1 MEDRPSRFT
10 HHVSHN
16 VSRLPQQHT
25 IIGILILLLLSAN
38 TVSAQELTTLTLED
52 SIQIARQTNLSIQTT
67 QERVK
72 SAEAQVRAAHAGL
85 LPNVSL
91 NSSYRY
97 AGALPK
103 SVLETTGAFGP
114 PGAGGE
120 MSPFSGMG
128 DDTEAIIELEFGA
141 HHNFQADLT
150 LNQPIFAW
158 GRYYKNYQGA
168 KLSLEAAHKELD
180 AAYNQLVLDVSEA
193 FYRVLL
199 SLEFVKVS
207 EQTVELV
214 EKQLKIA
221 QNLFEAGASTNFD
234 ILRAEVLLANARSN
248 LIRAKNG
255 ERVAM
260 DVYKNVLNIDLSDSI
275 EVQGNLEQPIRE
287 FDLDQLL
294 QLAMEK
300 RPELHQLQFT
310 ESAAKKQIDVA
321 KTRSRPALSFFSN
334 YQLDHNERLEEMN
347 RIWNLGFALN
357 VPIFD
362 GLATRAAVKQA
373 ESGLKQTQL
382 GKQQMT
388 DVIELEVRSAYLNLL
403 EAKTLI
409 DVQRE
414 TVEQAQESVRIANLR
429 YENGMT
435 TSVELT
441 DAQLAL
447 SQAEVNRLQS
457 LHDYAVGLARLEKA
471 IGQKTPTSNYSR
483 HKK

>member
-1 MEDRPSRFT
+1 MGERPSLFT
-10 HHVSHN
+10 LHA
-16 VSRLPQQHT
+16 SRITQQHFS
-25 IIGILILLLLSAN
+25 IGISILLLLLTC
-38 TVSAQELTTLTLED
+38 TVSAQESKTLTLED

-103 SVLETTGAFGP
+103 SVLETSGAFGP

-120 MSPFSGMG
+120 MPPLSAA
-128 DDTEAIIELEFGA
+128 DDDSENIIELEFGA
-141 HHNFQADLT
+141 HHNFQADVT

-158 GRYYKNYQGA
+158 GRYYKNYQSA

-199 SLEFVKVS
+199 SFEFVKVS

-255 ERVAM
+255 ERVAIN
-260 DVYKNVLNIDLSDSI
+260 VYKNVLNIDLNDSI
-275 EVQGNLEQPIRE
+275 EVQGSLEQPILE
-287 FDLDQLL
+287 FDLEPLIQ
-294 QLAMEK
+294 QAMEK

-310 ESAAKKQIDVA
+310 EGAAKKQVDVT
-321 KTRSRPALSFFSN
+321 KTRNRPALSFFTN
-334 YQLDHNERLEEMN
+334 YQFDHNERLVEMN
-347 RIWNLGFALN
+347 RVWNLGFALN

-388 DVIELEVRSAYLNLL
+388 DAIELEVRSAYLNLL

-414 TVEQAQESVRIANLR
+414 TVAQAQESVRIANLR
-429 YENGMT
+429 YENGMI

-447 SQAEVNRLQS
+447 SQAEANRLQS

-471 IGQKTPTSNYSR
+471 IGQKIPINNR
-483 HKK
+483 N

>member
-1 MEDRPSRFT
+1 MEERLLRLTF
-10 HHVSHN
+10 HVSRMTRQDFFI
-16 VSRLPQQHT
+16 VTS
-25 IIGILILLLLSAN
+25 LLLLLWSCTASAEAPRN
-38 TVSAQELTTLTLED
+38 LTLEA
-52 SIQIARQTNLSIQTT
+52 SIEIARQTNLSIQTT

-72 SAEAQVRAAHAGL
+72 SAEAQVRSAQAGL
-85 LPNVSL
+85 LPNVAL

-97 AGALPK
+97 AGVLPK
-103 SVLETTGAFGP
+103 SVLEASGAFGP
-114 PGAGGE
+114 PGAGGD
-120 MSPFSGMG
+120 MPPAMVGDG
-128 DDTEAIIELEFGA
+128 DDETIIELEFGA
-141 HHNFQADLT
+141 HHNFQADVS
-150 LNQPIFAW
+150 LNQPVFAW
-158 GRYYKNYQGA
+158 GRYYKSYQSA

-214 EKQLKIA
+214 ETQLKIA
-221 QNLFEAGASTNFD
+221 RNLFEAGASTNFD
-234 ILRAEVLLANARSN
+234 VLRAEVLLANAKSN

-255 ERVAM
+255 ARGAM
-260 DVYKNVLNIDLSDSI
+260 DVYKNVLNIDLGGSV
-275 EVQGNLEQPIRE
+275 EVEGSLERPILE
-287 FDLDQLL
+287 FDLDQLI
-294 QLAMEK
+294 QLGLEK
-300 RPELHQLQFT
+300 RPELHQLAFN
-310 ESAAKKQIDVA
+310 EGAAKKQVDVA
-321 KTRSRPALSFFSN
+321 KTRSRPALSFFTN
-334 YQLDHNERLEEMN
+334 YQLDHNERLIEMN
-347 RIWNLGFALN
+347 RVWNLGFALN
-357 VPIFD
+357 YPIFD

-409 DVQRE
+409 NVQRE
-414 TVEQAQESVRIANLR
+414 TVAQAQESVRIANLR
-429 YENGMT
+429 YENGMI

-457 LHDYAVGLARLEKA
+457 LHDYTVGVARLEKA
-471 IGQKTPTSNYSR
+471 IGQKIPTDNR
-483 HKK
+483 N

>member
-1 MEDRPSRFT
+1 MEERPSRFT
-10 HHVSHN
+10 FHVS
-16 VSRLPQQHT
+16 RMTQQHFS
-25 IIGILILLLLSAN
+25 IGISILLLLSTC
-38 TVSAQELTTLTLED
+38 TVSAQESKTLTLED

-97 AGALPK
+97 AGVLPK
-103 SVLETTGAFGP
+103 SVLEAGGAFGP

-120 MSPFSGMG
+120 MPPFSSVG
-128 DDTEAIIELEFGA
+128 DDSENIIELEFGA
-141 HHNFQADLT
+141 HHNFQADVT

-158 GRYYKNYQGA
+158 GRYYKNYQSA
-168 KLSLEAAHKELD
+168 KLNLEAAHKELD
-180 AAYNQLVLDVSEA
+180 AAYNQLVLEVSET

-199 SLEFVKVS
+199 SFEFVKVS

-234 ILRAEVLLANARSN
+234 ILRAEVLLANAKSN

-260 DVYKNVLNIDLSDSI
+260 AVYKNVLNIDLSDSI
-275 EVQGNLEQPIRE
+275 KVQGSLEQPILD
-287 FDLDQLL
+287 FDLEPLIQ
-294 QLAMEK
+294 QAMEK

-310 ESAAKKQIDVA
+310 EGAAKKQVDVA
-321 KTRSRPALSFFSN
+321 KTRNRPALSFFTN
-334 YQLDHNERLEEMN
+334 YQFDHNERLMEMN

-382 GKQQMT
+382 GKQQVT
-388 DVIELEVRSAYLNLL
+388 DAIELEVRSAYLNLL

-414 TVEQAQESVRIANLR
+414 TVAQAQESVRIANLR
-429 YENGMT
+429 YENGMI

-447 SQAEVNRLQS
+447 SQAEANRLQS

-471 IGQKTPTSNYSR
+471 IGQKIPIDN
-483 HKK
+483 

>member
-1 MEDRPSRFT
+1 MEERPSRFT
-10 HHVSHN
+10 FHVS
-16 VSRLPQQHT
+16 RMTQQHFS
-25 IIGILILLLLSAN
+25 IGISILLLLSTC
-38 TVSAQELTTLTLED
+38 TVSAQESKTLTLED

-97 AGALPK
+97 AGVLPK
-103 SVLETTGAFGP
+103 SVLEAGGAFGP

-120 MSPFSGMG
+120 MPPFSSVG
-128 DDTEAIIELEFGA
+128 DDSENIIELEFGA
-141 HHNFQADLT
+141 HHNFQADVT

-158 GRYYKNYQGA
+158 GRYYRNYQSA

-180 AAYNQLVLDVSEA
+180 AAYNQLVLDVSET

-199 SLEFVKVS
+199 SFEFVKVS

-260 DVYKNVLNIDLSDSI
+260 AVYKNVLNIDLSDSI
-275 EVQGNLEQPIRE
+275 EVQGSLEQPILD
-287 FDLDQLL
+287 FDLEPLIQ
-294 QLAMEK
+294 QAMEK

-310 ESAAKKQIDVA
+310 EGAAKKQVDVA
-321 KTRSRPALSFFSN
+321 KTRNRPALSFFTN
-334 YQLDHNERLEEMN
+334 YQFDHNERLVEMN

-382 GKQQMT
+382 GKQQVT
-388 DVIELEVRSAYLNLL
+388 DAIELEVRSAYLNLL

-414 TVEQAQESVRIANLR
+414 TVAQAQESVRIANLR
-429 YENGMT
+429 YENGMI

-447 SQAEVNRLQS
+447 SQAEANRLQS

-471 IGQKTPTSNYSR
+471 IGQKIPIDN
-483 HKK
+483 

>member
-1 MEDRPSRFT
+1 MEERPSRFT
-10 HHVSHN
+10 FHVS
-16 VSRLPQQHT
+16 RMTQQHFS
-25 IIGILILLLLSAN
+25 IGISILLLLSTC
-38 TVSAQELTTLTLED
+38 TVSAQESKTLTLED

-97 AGALPK
+97 AGVLPK
-103 SVLETTGAFGP
+103 SVLEAGGAFGP

-120 MSPFSGMG
+120 MPPFSSVG
-128 DDTEAIIELEFGA
+128 DDSENIIELEFGA
-141 HHNFQADLT
+141 HHNFQADVT

-158 GRYYKNYQGA
+158 GRYYKNYQSA
-168 KLSLEAAHKELD
+168 KLNLEAAHKELD
-180 AAYNQLVLDVSEA
+180 AAYNQLVLEVSET

-199 SLEFVKVS
+199 SFEFVKVS

-234 ILRAEVLLANARSN
+234 ILRAEVLLANAKSN

-260 DVYKNVLNIDLSDSI
+260 AVYKNVLNIDLSDSI
-275 EVQGNLEQPIRE
+275 KVQGSLEQPILD
-287 FDLDQLL
+287 FDLEPLIQ
-294 QLAMEK
+294 QAMEK

-310 ESAAKKQIDVA
+310 EGAAKKQVDVA
-321 KTRSRPALSFFSN
+321 KTRNRPALSFFTN
-334 YQLDHNERLEEMN
+334 YQFDHNERLVEMN

-382 GKQQMT
+382 GKQQVT
-388 DVIELEVRSAYLNLL
+388 DAIELEVRSAYLNLL

-414 TVEQAQESVRIANLR
+414 TVAQAQESVRIANLR
-429 YENGMT
+429 YENGMI

-447 SQAEVNRLQS
+447 SQAEANRLQS

-471 IGQKTPTSNYSR
+471 IGQKIPIDN
-483 HKK
+483 

>member
-1 MEDRPSRFT
+1 MEEHPSRFT
-10 HHVSHN
+10 FHL
-16 VSRLPQQHT
+16 SRMTQQRLF
-25 IIGILILLLLSAN
+25 IGISLSLLLWTC
-38 TVSAQELTTLTLED
+38 TVFAQESKTLTLED
-52 SIQIARQTNLSIQTT
+52 SIQIARQSNLSIQTT

-103 SVLETTGAFGP
+103 SVLEASGAFGP
-114 PGAGGE
+114 PAGAGGE
-120 MSPFSGMG
+120 MPPLSTAG
-128 DDTEAIIELEFGA
+128 DGDENIIELEFGA
-141 HHNFQADLT
+141 HHNFQADLS

-158 GRYYKNYQGA
+158 GRYYKNYQSA

-180 AAYNQLVLDVSEA
+180 AAYNQLTLDVSEA

-199 SLEFVKVS
+199 SLEFVEVS

-214 EKQLKIA
+214 ERQLKIA

-248 LIRAKNG
+248 RIRTKNG
-255 ERVAM
+255 ARVAM
-260 DVYKNVLNIDLSDSI
+260 DVYKNVLNIDLGESI
-275 EVQGNLEQPIRE
+275 EVQGSLERPILEFNLEPLI
-287 FDLDQLL
+287 QLGL
-294 QLAMEK
+294 EK
-300 RPELHQLQFT
+300 RPELHQLEFS
-310 ESAAKKQIDVA
+310 EGAAKKQVDVA

-382 GKQQMT
+382 GKQQMN
-388 DVIELEVRSAYLNLL
+388 DAIELEVRSAYLNLL

-429 YENGMT
+429 YENGMI

-471 IGQKTPTSNYSR
+471 IGQKIPMNN
-483 HKK
+483 

>member
-1 MEDRPSRFT
+1 MGKRSSRFT
-10 HHVSHN
+10 FHASQTT
-16 VSRLPQQHT
+16 QQHFL
-25 IIGILILLLLSAN
+25 IGTAILLLLWIG
-38 TVSAQELTTLTLED
+38 TVPAQGLKTLTLED

-97 AGALPK
+97 AKDLPK
-103 SVLETTGAFGP
+103 SVLEASGAFGP
-114 PGAGGE
+114 PAGVGGE
-120 MSPFSGMG
+120 IPPLPSADS
-128 DDTEAIIELEFGA
+128 DNQNIIELEFGA
-141 HHNFQADLT
+141 HHNFQAELT

-158 GRYYKNYQGA
+158 GRYYKNYQSA
-168 KLSLEAAHKELD
+168 KLSLEAARQELD

-199 SLEFVKVS
+199 SLEFVEVS
-207 EQTVELV
+207 EQTVKLV

-221 QNLFEAGASTNFD
+221 RNLFEAGASTNFD

-248 LIRAKNG
+248 LIRAKNS

-260 DVYKNVLNIDLSDSI
+260 DVYKNVLNIGLGESI
-275 EVQGNLEQPIRE
+275 EVYGSLERPILK
-287 FDLDQLL
+287 FDLEPLI

-300 RPELHQLQFT
+300 RPELHQFQFS
-310 ESAAKKQIDVA
+310 EGAAKKQVDVA
-321 KTRSRPALSFFSN
+321 KTRSRPALSFFTN
-334 YQLDHNERLEEMN
+334 YQIDHNERLEEMN
-347 RIWNLGFALN
+347 RIWNLGLALN

-388 DVIELEVRSAYLNLL
+388 NAIELEVRSAYLNLL

-429 YENGMT
+429 YENGMI

-441 DAQLAL
+441 DAQLAF

-471 IGQKTPTSNYSR
+471 IGQKMPINN
-483 HKK
+483 

>member
-1 MEDRPSRFT
+1 MSSFPNMAD
-10 HHVSHN
+10 
-16 VSRLPQQHT
+16 
-25 IIGILILLLLSAN
+25 
-38 TVSAQELTTLTLED
+38 D
-52 SIQIARQTNLSIQTT
+52 S
-67 QERVK
+67 
-72 SAEAQVRAAHAGL
+72 
-85 LPNVSL
+85 
-91 NSSYRY
+91 
-97 AGALPK
+97 
-103 SVLETTGAFGP
+103 ET
-114 PGAGGE
+114 
-120 MSPFSGMG
+120 
-128 DDTEAIIELEFGA
+128 IIELEFGA

-158 GRYYKNYQGA
+158 GRYYKNYQSA
-168 KLSLEAAHKELD
+168 KLGLQAAHKELD
-180 AAYNQLVLDVSEA
+180 AAYNQLMLDVSEA

-221 QNLFEAGASTNFD
+221 QNLFDAGASTNFD

-248 LIRAKNG
+248 RIRAKNG
-255 ERVAM
+255 ARVAM
-260 DVYKNVLNIDLSDSI
+260 DVYKNVLNIDLSESI
-275 EVQGNLEQPIRE
+275 QVRGSLEQPILE
-287 FDLDQLL
+287 LDLEPLIQLGL
-294 QLAMEK
+294 EK

-310 ESAAKKQIDVA
+310 EGAAKKQVDVA
-321 KTRSRPALSFFSN
+321 KTRNRPALSFFSN
-334 YQLDHNERLEEMN
+334 YQVDHNERLETMN

-357 VPIFD
+357 IPIFD
-362 GLATRAAVKQA
+362 GLATRAAVRQA

-388 DVIELEVRSAYLNLL
+388 DAIELEVRSAYLNLL

-429 YENGMT
+429 YENGMI

-447 SQAEVNRLQS
+447 SQAEANRLQS
-457 LHDYAVGLARLEKA
+457 LHDYVVGVARLEKA
-471 IGQKTPTSNYSR
+471 IGQKIPIAIRAQTNSSVFL
-483 HKK
+483 

>member
-1 MEDRPSRFT
+1 MGERPSRFT
-10 HHVSHN
+10 FHT
-16 VSRLPQQHT
+16 SRIIQQHFF
-25 IIGILILLLLSAN
+25 IGISVLILLLTG
-38 TVSAQELTTLTLED
+38 TVSAQKSKILTLDD

-97 AGALPK
+97 AGVLPK
-103 SVLETTGAFGP
+103 SVLEASGAFGP

-120 MSPFSGMG
+120 MSPFSSVG
-128 DDTEAIIELEFGA
+128 DDSENVIELEFGA
-141 HHNFQADLT
+141 HHNFQAELS

-158 GRYYKNYQGA
+158 GRYYKNYQSA
-168 KLSLEAAHKELD
+168 KLNLKAVHKELD

-199 SLEFVKVS
+199 SVEFVKVS

-214 EKQLKIA
+214 DKQLKIA

-255 ERVAM
+255 ERVAI
-260 DVYKNVLNIDLSDSI
+260 DIYKNVLNIDLNNAI
-275 EVQGNLEQPIRE
+275 EVQGNLEQPILE
-287 FDLDQLL
+287 FDLEQLI
-294 QLAMEK
+294 QQAMEK

-310 ESAAKKQIDVA
+310 EGAAKKQVDVA
-321 KTRSRPALSFFSN
+321 KTRSRPALSFFTN
-334 YQLDHNERLEEMN
+334 YQLDHNERLIEMN
-347 RIWNLGFALN
+347 RVWNVGFALN

-362 GLATRAAVKQA
+362 GLATRAAMKQA

-429 YENGMT
+429 YENGMI

-471 IGQKTPTSNYSR
+471 IGQKIPIDN
-483 HKK
+483 

>member
-1 MEDRPSRFT
+1 MT
-10 HHVSHN
+10 
-16 VSRLPQQHT
+16 QQHLF
-25 IIGILILLLLSAN
+25 IGTTLLLLLL
-38 TVSAQELTTLTLED
+38 TCTLSAQEPKALTLED

-72 SAEAQVRAAHAGL
+72 SAEAQVRSAYAGL
-85 LPNVSL
+85 LPNVAL

-103 SVLETTGAFGP
+103 SVLEASGAFGP

-120 MSPFSGMG
+120 MSPLPTG
-128 DDTEAIIELEFGA
+128 DGDSENIIELEFGA

-158 GRYYKNYQGA
+158 GRYYKSYQSA
-168 KLSLEAAHKELD
+168 KLNLAAARKELD
-180 AAYNQLVLDVSEA
+180 AAHNQLVLDVSEA

-234 ILRAEVLLANARSN
+234 VLRAEVLLANAKSN

-255 ERVAM
+255 ARGAI
-260 DVYKNVLNIDLSDSI
+260 DVYKNVLNIDLGESI
-275 EVQGNLEQPIRE
+275 EVQGNLEHPVLE
-287 FDLDQLL
+287 FDLQPLIQLGL
-294 QLAMEK
+294 EK
-300 RPELHQLQFT
+300 RPELHQLQFS
-310 ESAAKKQIDVA
+310 EGAAKKQVDVA
-321 KTRSRPALSFFSN
+321 KTRSRPALSFFGN

-347 RIWNLGFALN
+347 RIWNLGVALN
-357 VPIFD
+357 FPIFD

-388 DVIELEVRSAYLNLL
+388 NAIELEIRSAYLNLL
-403 EAKTLI
+403 ESKTLI

-429 YENGMT
+429 YENGMI

-471 IGQKTPTSNYSR
+471 IGEKIPINQ
-483 HKK
+483 

>member
-10 HHVSHN
+10 FHVSRMLQRHFF
-16 VSRLPQQHT
+16 
-25 IIGILILLLLSAN
+25 IGISISLLLLLS
-38 TVSAQELTTLTLED
+38 TGTISAQEPKTLTLEA

-85 LPNVSL
+85 LPNVAL

-103 SVLETTGAFGP
+103 SVLETSGAFGP
-114 PGAGGE
+114 PGAGGAMPPVSNISDE
-120 MSPFSGMG
+120 
-128 DDTEAIIELEFGA
+128 TATIIELEFGA

-158 GRYYKNYQGA
+158 GRYYKNYQSA
-168 KLSLEAAHKELD
+168 KLNLAAAHKELD

-199 SLEFVKVS
+199 SNEFVKVS
-207 EQTVELV
+207 EQAVELV
-214 EKQLKIA
+214 KKQLKIA

-234 ILRAEVLLANARSN
+234 ILRAEVLLANAKSN

-255 ERVAM
+255 ARVAM
-260 DVYKNVLNIDLSDSI
+260 NVYKNVLNIDLGGSI
-275 EVQGNLEQPIRE
+275 EVQGNLEQPILE
-287 FDLDQLL
+287 LDLKPLIQ
-294 QLAMEK
+294 QAMEK

-310 ESAAKKQIDVA
+310 EDAAKKQVDVT
-321 KTRSRPALSFFSN
+321 KTRNRPALSFFSN

-388 DVIELEVRSAYLNLL
+388 DAIELEVRSAYLNLL

-409 DVQRE
+409 NVQKE

-429 YENGMT
+429 YESGMI

-471 IGQKTPTSNYSR
+471 IGQKIPNATP
-483 HKK
+483 

>member
-1 MEDRPSRFT
+1 MEDCPSRFT
-10 HHVSHN
+10 FHA
-16 VSRLPQQHT
+16 SRITRQHFL
-25 IIGILILLLLSAN
+25 IGISVLLLLSSY
-38 TVSAQELTTLTLED
+38 TISAQESKTLTLED

-67 QERVK
+67 QERVT
-72 SAEAQVRAAHAGL
+72 SAEAQVRTAYAGL

-103 SVLETTGAFGP
+103 SVLEAGGAFGP

-120 MSPFSGMG
+120 MPALPTVDSDSE
-128 DDTEAIIELEFGA
+128 TIIELEFGA

-158 GRYYKNYQGA
+158 GRYYKNYQSA
-168 KLSLEAAHKELD
+168 KLSLQAAHKELD

-221 QNLFEAGASTNFD
+221 QNLFDAGASTNFD
-234 ILRAEVLLANARSN
+234 VLRAEVLLANAKSN
-248 LIRAKNG
+248 RIRAKNG
-255 ERVAM
+255 ERAAM
-260 DVYKNVLNIDLSDSI
+260 DFYKNVLNIDLGESI
-275 EVQGNLEQPIRE
+275 QVQGSLEQPILE
-287 FDLDQLL
+287 LDLDPLIQRGL
-294 QLAMEK
+294 EK
-300 RPELHQLQFT
+300 RPELHQIQFT
-310 ESAAKKQIDVA
+310 EGAAKKQVDVA
-321 KTRSRPALSFFSN
+321 KTRNRPALSFFSN

-357 VPIFD
+357 IPIFD

-382 GKQQMT
+382 GKQQMI
-388 DVIELEVRSAYLNLL
+388 DAIELEIRSAYLNLL

-429 YENGMT
+429 YENGMI

-471 IGQKTPTSNYSR
+471 IGQKIPIEN
-483 HKK
+483 

>member
-1 MEDRPSRFT
+1 MKDRPSR
-10 HHVSHN
+10 N
-16 VSRLPQQHT
+16 ASRMSQQYF
-25 IIGILILLLLSAN
+25 IIGMSVLLLLS
-38 TVSAQELTTLTLED
+38 TCTLPAQESKTLTLED
-52 SIQIARQTNLSIQTT
+52 SIQIARQTNISIQTT

-85 LPNVSL
+85 LPNVVL
-91 NSSYRY
+91 NSTYRY

-103 SVLETTGAFGP
+103 SVLEASGAFGP

-120 MSPFSGMG
+120 MPPLSTSDG
-128 DDTEAIIELEFGA
+128 DDENIIELEFGA
-141 HHNFQADLT
+141 HHNFQADLS

-158 GRYYKNYQGA
+158 GRYYKNYQSA
-168 KLSLEAAHKELD
+168 KFNLEAAHKELD

-207 EQTVELV
+207 AQTVKLV

-221 QNLFEAGASTNFD
+221 QNLFEVGASTNFD

-260 DVYKNVLNIDLSDSI
+260 NVYKNVLNIDLSESI
-275 EVQGNLEQPIRE
+275 GVQGNLEQPILE
-287 FDLDQLL
+287 FDLEQLI
-294 QLAMEK
+294 QLGLEK
-300 RPELHQLQFT
+300 RPELHQLQFS
-310 ESAAKKQIDVA
+310 EGAAKKQVDVA

-334 YQLDHNERLEEMN
+334 YQLDHNERLIEMN
-347 RIWNLGFALN
+347 RVWNVGFALN
-357 VPIFD
+357 IPIFD

-382 GKQQMT
+382 GKQQLT
-388 DVIELEVRSAYLNLL
+388 AAIELEVRSAYLNLL

-409 DVQRE
+409 NVQKE

-429 YENGMT
+429 YENGMI

-471 IGQKTPTSNYSR
+471 IGQKIPLDN
-483 HKK
+483 

>member
-1 MEDRPSRFT
+1 MEERLLRLTF
-10 HHVSHN
+10 HVS
-16 VSRLPQQHT
+16 RMTRQHFFIAT
-25 IIGILILLLLSAN
+25 SLLLLLWSW
-38 TVSAQELTTLTLED
+38 TVSAETPKNLTLEA

-72 SAEAQVRAAHAGL
+72 SAEAQVRSAQAGL
-85 LPNVSL
+85 LPNVAL
-91 NSSYRY
+91 NGSYRY
-97 AGALPK
+97 AGVLPK
-103 SVLETTGAFGP
+103 SVLEASGAFGP
-114 PGAGGE
+114 PGAGGD
-120 MSPFSGMG
+120 MPPATVADG
-128 DDTEAIIELEFGA
+128 DTENVIELEFGA
-141 HHNFQADLT
+141 HHNFQADLS

-158 GRYYKNYQGA
+158 GRYYKSYQSA
-168 KLSLEAAHKELD
+168 KLSLEAARKELD

-193 FYRVLL
+193 FYRILL

-214 EKQLKIA
+214 ETQLKIA

-234 ILRAEVLLANARSN
+234 VLRAEVLLANAKSN

-255 ERVAM
+255 ARVAM
-260 DVYKNVLNIDLSDSI
+260 DVYKNVLNIDLGESV
-275 EVQGNLEQPIRE
+275 EVEGSLERPILE
-287 FDLDQLL
+287 FELERLIQLGL
-294 QLAMEK
+294 EK
-300 RPELHQLQFT
+300 RPELHQLAFN
-310 ESAAKKQIDVA
+310 EGAAKKQVDVA
-321 KTRSRPALSFFSN
+321 KTRSRPALSFFTN
-334 YQLDHNERLEEMN
+334 YQLDHNERLIEMN
-347 RIWNLGFALN
+347 RVWNLGFALN

-388 DVIELEVRSAYLNLL
+388 DAIELEVRSAYLNLL

-409 DVQRE
+409 NVQRE
-414 TVEQAQESVRIANLR
+414 TVAQAQESVRIANLR
-429 YENGMT
+429 YENGMI

-471 IGQKTPTSNYSR
+471 IGQKIPVTN
-483 HKK
+483 

>member
-1 MEDRPSRFT
+1 MGERPSRFT
-10 HHVSHN
+10 FHVS
-16 VSRLPQQHT
+16 RITQQHFF
-25 IIGILILLLLSAN
+25 IGISVLILLLTG
-38 TVSAQELTTLTLED
+38 TVSAQKSKTLTLED

-72 SAEAQVRAAHAGL
+72 SAEAQVRTAHAGL

-120 MSPFSGMG
+120 MSPLSSTGA
-128 DDTEAIIELEFGA
+128 DTETIIELEFGA

-158 GRYYKNYQGA
+158 GRYYKNYQSA

-199 SLEFVKVS
+199 SLEFVQVS

-260 DVYKNVLNIDLSDSI
+260 DVYKNVLNVDLSDSI
-275 EVQGNLEQPIRE
+275 EVQGNLEQPILE
-287 FDLDQLL
+287 FDLAQLI

-300 RPELHQLQFT
+300 RPELHQFQFS
-310 ESAAKKQIDVA
+310 EDAAKKQVDVA

-388 DVIELEVRSAYLNLL
+388 DAIELEVRSAYLNLL

-429 YENGMT
+429 YENGMI

-471 IGQKTPTSNYSR
+471 IGQKMPTDNR
-483 HKK
+483 N

>member
-1 MEDRPSRFT
+1 MIQRHFFT
-10 HHVSHN
+10 GTAV
-16 VSRLPQQHT
+16 
-25 IIGILILLLLSAN
+25 LLLLWTCTLSA
-38 TVSAQELTTLTLED
+38 EEPKTLTLED

-72 SAEAQVRAAHAGL
+72 SAEAQVRAARAGL

-97 AGALPK
+97 AKDLPK
-103 SVLETTGAFGP
+103 SVLEASGAFGP
-114 PGAGGE
+114 PGAGPE
-120 MSPFSGMG
+120 MAPLSGAGAG
-128 DDTEAIIELEFGA
+128 DETVIELEFGA
-141 HHNFQADLT
+141 HHNFQADVS

-158 GRYYKNYQGA
+158 GRYYNNYQSA
-168 KLSLEAAHKELD
+168 KLSLAAAHKELEV
-180 AAYNQLVLDVSEA
+180 AHNQLVLDVSES

-199 SLEFVKVS
+199 SHEFVKVS

-214 EKQLKIA
+214 ETQLRIA
-221 QNLFEAGASTNFD
+221 QTLFEAGASTNFD
-234 ILRAEVLLANARSN
+234 ILRAEVLLANAKSN

-255 ERVAM
+255 ARVAM
-260 DVYKNVLNIDLSDSI
+260 DVYKNILNIDLGESVGAEGS
-275 EVQGNLEQPIRE
+275 LEQPVR
-287 FDLDQLL
+287 DLDLAPL
-294 QLAMEK
+294 IQLAMEN
-300 RPELHQLQFT
+300 RPELHQLQFS
-310 ESAAKKQIDVA
+310 EGAAQKQVDVA
-321 KTRSRPALSFFSN
+321 KTRSRPALSFFTN
-334 YQLDHNERLEEMN
+334 YQFDHNERLQEMN

-362 GLATRAAVKQA
+362 GLATRAAVRQA

-388 DVIELEVRSAYLNLL
+388 DAIELEVRSAYLNLL

-409 DVQRE
+409 NVQRE

-429 YENGMT
+429 YENGMI

-471 IGQKTPTSNYSR
+471 IGQKIPETN
-483 HKK
+483 

>member
-1 MEDRPSRFT
+1 MKDRPSR
-10 HHVSHN
+10 N
-16 VSRLPQQHT
+16 ASRMSQQHF
-25 IIGILILLLLSAN
+25 IIGMSVLLLLS
-38 TVSAQELTTLTLED
+38 TCTLPAQESKTLTLED
-52 SIQIARQTNLSIQTT
+52 SIQIARQTNISIQTT

-85 LPNVSL
+85 LPNVVL
-91 NSSYRY
+91 NSTYRY

-103 SVLETTGAFGP
+103 SVLEASGAFGP

-120 MSPFSGMG
+120 MPPLSTSDG
-128 DDTEAIIELEFGA
+128 DDENIIELEFGA
-141 HHNFQADLT
+141 HHNFQADLS

-158 GRYYKNYQGA
+158 GRYYKNYQSA
-168 KLSLEAAHKELD
+168 KFNLEAAHKELD

-207 EQTVELV
+207 AQTVELV

-221 QNLFEAGASTNFD
+221 QNLFEVGASTNFD

-260 DVYKNVLNIDLSDSI
+260 NVYKNVLNIDLSESI
-275 EVQGNLEQPIRE
+275 GVQGNLEQPILE
-287 FDLDQLL
+287 FDLEQLI
-294 QLAMEK
+294 QLGLEK
-300 RPELHQLQFT
+300 RPELHQLQFS
-310 ESAAKKQIDVA
+310 EGAAKKQVDVA

-334 YQLDHNERLEEMN
+334 YQLDHNERLIEMN
-347 RIWNLGFALN
+347 RVWNVGFALN
-357 VPIFD
+357 IPIFD

-382 GKQQMT
+382 GKQQLT
-388 DVIELEVRSAYLNLL
+388 DAIELEVRSAYLKLL

-409 DVQRE
+409 NVQKE

-429 YENGMT
+429 YENGMI

-471 IGQKTPTSNYSR
+471 IGQKIPLDN
-483 HKK
+483 

>member
-1 MEDRPSRFT
+1 MKDRPSR
-10 HHVSHN
+10 N
-16 VSRLPQQHT
+16 ASRMSQQHF
-25 IIGILILLLLSAN
+25 IIGMSVLLLLS
-38 TVSAQELTTLTLED
+38 TCTLPAQESKTLTLED
-52 SIQIARQTNLSIQTT
+52 SIQIARQTNISIQTT

-85 LPNVSL
+85 LPNVVL
-91 NSSYRY
+91 NSTYRY

-103 SVLETTGAFGP
+103 SVLEASGAFGP

-120 MSPFSGMG
+120 MPPLSTSDG
-128 DDTEAIIELEFGA
+128 DDENIIELEFGA
-141 HHNFQADLT
+141 HHNFQADLS

-158 GRYYKNYQGA
+158 GRYYKNYQSA
-168 KLSLEAAHKELD
+168 KFNLEAAHKELD

-207 EQTVELV
+207 AQTVELV

-221 QNLFEAGASTNFD
+221 QNLFEVGASTNFD

-260 DVYKNVLNIDLSDSI
+260 NVYKNVLNIDLSESI
-275 EVQGNLEQPIRE
+275 GVQGNLEQPILE
-287 FDLDQLL
+287 FDLEQLI
-294 QLAMEK
+294 QLGLEK
-300 RPELHQLQFT
+300 RPELHQLQFS
-310 ESAAKKQIDVA
+310 EGAAKKQVDVA

-334 YQLDHNERLEEMN
+334 YQLDHNERLIEMN
-347 RIWNLGFALN
+347 RVWNVGFALN
-357 VPIFD
+357 IPIFD

-382 GKQQMT
+382 GKQQLT
-388 DVIELEVRSAYLNLL
+388 DAIELEVRSAYLNLL

-409 DVQRE
+409 NVQKE

-429 YENGMT
+429 YENGMI

-471 IGQKTPTSNYSR
+471 IGQKIPLDN
-483 HKK
+483 

>member
-10 HHVSHN
+10 HHVSRN
-16 VSRLPQQHT
+16 VSRLFQQHFF
-25 IIGILILLLLSAN
+25 IGISVLILLLTG
-38 TVSAQELTTLTLED
+38 TVSAQKSKTLTLDD

-103 SVLETTGAFGP
+103 SVLEAGGAFGP

-120 MSPFSGMG
+120 MSPLSSIG
-128 DDTEAIIELEFGA
+128 DDTETIIELEFGA

-158 GRYYKNYQGA
+158 GRYYKNYQSA

-207 EQTVELV
+207 EQTVALV

-255 ERVAM
+255 ERVAT
-260 DVYKNVLNIDLSDSI
+260 DVYKNVLNVDLSDTI
-275 EVQGNLEQPIRE
+275 EVEGNLEQPILE
-287 FDLDQLL
+287 FDLAQLI
-294 QLAMEK
+294 QQAMEK
-300 RPELHQLQFT
+300 RPELHQFQFS
-310 ESAAKKQIDVA
+310 EAAAKKQVDVA
-321 KTRSRPALSFFSN
+321 RTRNRPALSFFSN
-334 YQLDHNERLEEMN
+334 YQLDHNDRLEEMN

-357 VPIFD
+357 IPIFD

-429 YENGMT
+429 YENGMI

-471 IGQKTPTSNYSR
+471 IGQKIPTNN
-483 HKK
+483 

>member
-1 MEDRPSRFT
+1 MEEHPSRFAF
-10 HHVSHN
+10 HVSRP
-16 VSRLPQQHT
+16 VLRMTRLYFF
-25 IIGILILLLLSAN
+25 IGTLLLLLLS
-38 TVSAQELTTLTLED
+38 TCTISAQASKTLTLED

-85 LPNVSL
+85 LPNVLL
-91 NSSYRY
+91 NSNYRY
-97 AGALPK
+97 TKDLPK
-103 SVLETTGAFGP
+103 SLLEVSGDFGLLG
-114 PGAGGE
+114 GAGGD
-120 MSPFSGMG
+120 MPPPPSGADG
-128 DDTEAIIELEFGA
+128 DDVNIIELEFGA
-141 HHNFQADLT
+141 HHNFQAELS

-158 GRYYKNYQGA
+158 GRYYKNYQSA
-168 KLSLEAAHKELD
+168 KLSLEAARKELD
-180 AAYNQLVLDVSEA
+180 VAHNQLMLDVSES
-193 FYRVLL
+193 FYRILL
-199 SLEFVKVS
+199 SFEFVQVS

-221 QNLFEAGASTNFD
+221 QNLFDAGASTNFD

-255 ERVAM
+255 ARGAM
-260 DVYKNVLNIDLSDSI
+260 NVYKNVLNIDLGESI
-275 EVQGNLEQPIRE
+275 EVEGSLERQILE
-287 FDLDQLL
+287 FDLEPLI

-300 RPELHQLQFT
+300 RPELHQFQFS
-310 ESAAKKQIDVA
+310 EGAAKKQVDVA
-321 KTRSRPALSFFSN
+321 KTRNRPALSFFTT
-334 YQLDHNERLEEMN
+334 YQFNHNERLEEMD

-388 DVIELEVRSAYLNLL
+388 DAIELEVRSAYLNLL

-409 DVQRE
+409 NVQRE

-429 YENGMT
+429 YENGMI

-471 IGQKTPTSNYSR
+471 VGQKIPINN
-483 HKK
+483 

>member
-1 MEDRPSRFT
+1 MFY
-10 HHVSHN
+10 
-16 VSRLPQQHT
+16 VSRMTQQHFF
-25 IIGILILLLLSAN
+25 IGTSLLLLLWSW
-38 TVSAQELTTLTLED
+38 TVSAETPKNLTLEA

-72 SAEAQVRAAHAGL
+72 SAEAQVRSAQAGL
-85 LPNVSL
+85 LPNVAL

-97 AGALPK
+97 AGVLPK
-103 SVLETTGAFGP
+103 SVLEASGAFGP
-114 PGAGGE
+114 PGAGGD
-120 MSPFSGMG
+120 MPPATAADG
-128 DDTEAIIELEFGA
+128 DNENVIELEFGA
-141 HHNFQADLT
+141 HHNFQADVS

-158 GRYYKNYQGA
+158 GRYYKSYQSA
-168 KLSLEAAHKELD
+168 KLSLEAARKELD

-214 EKQLKIA
+214 ETQLKIA

-234 ILRAEVLLANARSN
+234 VLRAEVLLANAKSN

-255 ERVAM
+255 ARVAM
-260 DVYKNVLNIDLSDSI
+260 DVYKNVLNIDLGESV
-275 EVQGNLEQPIRE
+275 EVEGSLERPILE
-287 FDLDQLL
+287 FELERLIQLGL
-294 QLAMEK
+294 EK
-300 RPELHQLQFT
+300 RPELHQLAFN
-310 ESAAKKQIDVA
+310 EGAAKKQVDVA
-321 KTRSRPALSFFSN
+321 KTRSRPALSFFTN
-334 YQLDHNERLEEMN
+334 YQLDHNERLIEMN
-347 RIWNLGFALN
+347 RVWNLGFALN

-362 GLATRAAVKQA
+362 GLATRAAVAQA

-388 DVIELEVRSAYLNLL
+388 DAIELEVRSAYLNLL

-409 DVQRE
+409 NVQRE
-414 TVEQAQESVRIANLR
+414 TVAQAQESVRIANLR
-429 YENGMT
+429 YENGMI

-471 IGQKTPTSNYSR
+471 IGQKVPATN
-483 HKK
+483 

>member
-10 HHVSHN
+10 LHVSRN
-16 VSRLPQQHT
+16 ASRMRQQHF
-25 IIGILILLLLSAN
+25 IIGISVLLLLS
-38 TVSAQELTTLTLED
+38 TSTISAQESRTLTLED

-72 SAEAQVRAAHAGL
+72 SAEAQARAAHAGL

-103 SVLETTGAFGP
+103 SVLETSGAFGP

-120 MSPFSGMG
+120 MPPLSTDDS
-128 DDTEAIIELEFGA
+128 DTETIIELEFGA

-158 GRYYKNYQGA
+158 GRYYKNYQSA
-168 KLSLEAAHKELD
+168 KLSLAAAHKELD
-180 AAYNQLVLDVSEA
+180 AAYNQLVFDVSEA

-199 SLEFVKVS
+199 SLQFVKVS

-234 ILRAEVLLANARSN
+234 ILRAEVLLANAKSN

-260 DVYKNVLNIDLSDSI
+260 DLYKNVLNIDLNESI
-275 EVQGNLEQPIRE
+275 EVQGSLEQPILE
-287 FDLDQLL
+287 LDLEPLIQ
-294 QLAMEK
+294 QAMEK

-310 ESAAKKQIDVA
+310 EGAAQKQVDVA
-321 KTRSRPALSFFSN
+321 KTRNRPALSFFSN
-334 YQLDHNERLEEMN
+334 YQLDHNERLEDMN
-347 RIWNLGFALN
+347 RIWNLGVALN

-388 DVIELEVRSAYLNLL
+388 DAIELEVRSAYLNLL
-403 EAKTLI
+403 ESKTLI

-429 YENGMT
+429 YENGMI

-471 IGQKTPTSNYSR
+471 IGQKIP
-483 HKK
+483 

>member
-1 MEDRPSRFT
+1 MGERSSRFT
-10 HHVSHN
+10 FHVLRHI
-16 VSRLPQQHT
+16 SRITQQHLF
-25 IIGILILLLLSAN
+25 IGISLSLLLW
-38 TVSAQELTTLTLED
+38 TCIVSAQASKTLTLED

-72 SAEAQVRAAHAGL
+72 SAEAQVRSAYAGL

-103 SVLETTGAFGP
+103 SVLETSGAFGP

-120 MSPFSGMG
+120 MPPLSAG
-128 DDTEAIIELEFGA
+128 DADTENIIELEFGA
-141 HHNFQADLT
+141 HHNFQAELS

-158 GRYYKNYQGA
+158 GRYYKNYQSA
-168 KLSLEAAHKELD
+168 KLSLEAVRKELD
-180 AAYNQLVLDVSEA
+180 AAYNQLTLDVSEA

-234 ILRAEVLLANARSN
+234 ILRAEVLLANAKSN

-255 ERVAM
+255 ARVAM
-260 DVYKNVLNIDLSDSI
+260 DVYKNVLNLNLGTSI
-275 EVQGNLEQPIRE
+275 EVQGSLERRILK
-287 FDLDQLL
+287 FDLEPLI

-300 RPELHQLQFT
+300 RPELHQFQFS
-310 ESAAKKQIDVA
+310 EGAAKKQVAVA
-321 KTRSRPALSFFSN
+321 KTRSRPSLSFFTN

-347 RIWNLGFALN
+347 RIWNLGVALN

-373 ESGLKQTQL
+373 ESGLRQTQL
-382 GKQQMT
+382 GKQQT
-388 DVIELEVRSAYLNLL
+388 TNAIELEVRFAYLNLL

-429 YENGMT
+429 YENGMI

-471 IGQKTPTSNYSR
+471 IGQKIPIAN
-483 HKK
+483 

>member
-1 MEDRPSRFT
+1 MEERSSRFT
-10 HHVSHN
+10 FHVSRI
-16 VSRLPQQHT
+16 S
-25 IIGILILLLLSAN
+25 LLLLLWTC
-38 TVSAQELTTLTLED
+38 TVPAQASKTLTLED

-103 SVLETTGAFGP
+103 SVLEASGAFGP
-114 PGAGGE
+114 PGAGGDIP
-120 MSPFSGMG
+120 SADADSGG
-128 DDTEAIIELEFGA
+128 ENIIELEFGA
-141 HHNFQADLT
+141 HHNFQAELS

-158 GRYYKNYQGA
+158 GRYYKNYQSA
-168 KLSLEAAHKELD
+168 KFSLEAAHKELD

-199 SLEFVKVS
+199 SLEFVKIS

-255 ERVAM
+255 ARIAM
-260 DVYKNVLNIDLSDSI
+260 DVYKNVLNIDLGESVK
-275 EVQGNLEQPIRE
+275 VQGSLERPVRE
-287 FDLDQLL
+287 FDLEPLI

-310 ESAAKKQIDVA
+310 EGAAKKQVDVA
-321 KTRSRPALSFFSN
+321 KTRSRPALSFFTN

-388 DVIELEVRSAYLNLL
+388 DAIELEVRSAYLNLL

-429 YENGMT
+429 YKNGMI

-457 LHDYAVGLARLEKA
+457 LHDYTVGLARLEKA
-471 IGQKTPTSNYSR
+471 IGQKVPINN
-483 HKK
+483 

>member
-1 MEDRPSRFT
+1 MIQRHFFIAT
-10 HHVSHN
+10 
-16 VSRLPQQHT
+16 T
-25 IIGILILLLLSAN
+25 ILLLLWSFTLSA
-38 TVSAQELTTLTLED
+38 EEPKTLTLED
-52 SIQIARQTNLSIQTT
+52 SLQIARQTNLSIQTT

-72 SAEAQVRAAHAGL
+72 SAEAQVRAARAGL

-97 AGALPK
+97 AKDLPK
-103 SVLETTGAFGP
+103 SVLEASGAFGP
-114 PGAGGE
+114 PGAEPE
-120 MSPFSGMG
+120 MAPLSGAGAG
-128 DDTEAIIELEFGA
+128 DGNVIELEFGA
-141 HHNFQADLT
+141 HHNFQADVS

-158 GRYYKNYQGA
+158 GRHYNNYQSA
-168 KLSLEAAHKELD
+168 KLSLAAAHKELD
-180 AAYNQLVLDVSEA
+180 VAHNQLVLDVSES

-199 SLEFVKVS
+199 SHEFVKVS

-221 QNLFEAGASTNFD
+221 QTLFEAGASTNFD
-234 ILRAEVLLANARSN
+234 ILRAEVLLANAKSN

-255 ERVAM
+255 ARVAM
-260 DVYKNVLNIDLSDSI
+260 DVYKNILNIDLGQSVGAEGS
-275 EVQGNLEQPIRE
+275 LELPVRD
-287 FDLDQLL
+287 FDLVPLI

-300 RPELHQLQFT
+300 RPELHQLQFS
-310 ESAAKKQIDVA
+310 EGAAQKQVDVA
-321 KTRSRPALSFFSN
+321 KTRSRPALSFFTN
-334 YQLDHNERLEEMN
+334 YQFDHNERLQEMN

-388 DVIELEVRSAYLNLL
+388 DAIELEVRSAYLNLL

-414 TVEQAQESVRIANLR
+414 TVAQAQESVRIANLR
-429 YENGMT
+429 YENGMI

-471 IGQKTPTSNYSR
+471 IGQKTPETN
-483 HKK
+483 

>member
-1 MEDRPSRFT
+1 MEECPSRFT
-10 HHVSHN
+10 IHVSRN
-16 VSRLPQQHT
+16 LSRITEQHFF
-25 IIGILILLLLSAN
+25 IAIPILLLLWTC
-38 TVSAQELTTLTLED
+38 TVSAQESKTLTLED

-103 SVLETTGAFGP
+103 SVLEASGAFGP

-120 MSPFSGMG
+120 MPPLSAA
-128 DDTEAIIELEFGA
+128 DDDSENIIELEFGA
-141 HHNFQADLT
+141 HHNFQADVT

-158 GRYYKNYQGA
+158 GRYYKNYQSA
-168 KLSLEAAHKELD
+168 KLTLEAAHKELD

-234 ILRAEVLLANARSN
+234 ILRAQVLLANAKSN

-260 DVYKNVLNIDLSDSI
+260 DVYKNVLNIDLSKSI
-275 EVQGNLEQPIRE
+275 EVQGSLEQPILE
-287 FDLDQLL
+287 FDLDPLIQ
-294 QLAMEK
+294 QAMEK

-310 ESAAKKQIDVA
+310 EGAAEKQVDVA
-321 KTRSRPALSFFSN
+321 KTRNRPALSFFAN
-334 YQLDHNERLEEMN
+334 YQFDHNERLVEMN
-347 RIWNLGFALN
+347 RVWNLGFALN

-388 DVIELEVRSAYLNLL
+388 DAIELEVRSAYLNLL

-414 TVEQAQESVRIANLR
+414 TVAQAQESVRIANLR
-429 YENGMT
+429 YENGMI

-471 IGQKTPTSNYSR
+471 IGQKIPIDNR
-483 HKK
+483 N

>member
-1 MEDRPSRFT
+1 MGERPSRFT
-10 HHVSHN
+10 LHT
-16 VSRLPQQHT
+16 SRITQQHFF
-25 IIGILILLLLSAN
+25 IGISVLILLLTG
-38 TVSAQELTTLTLED
+38 TVPAQKSKTLTLDD

-120 MSPFSGMG
+120 MSPLSSTGA
-128 DDTEAIIELEFGA
+128 DTEAIIELEFGA

-158 GRYYKNYQGA
+158 GRYYKNYQSA
-168 KLSLEAAHKELD
+168 KLNLEAAHKELD

-234 ILRAEVLLANARSN
+234 ILRAKVLLANARSN

-260 DVYKNVLNIDLSDSI
+260 DVYKNVLNVDLSDSI
-275 EVQGNLEQPIRE
+275 EVQGNLEQPILE
-287 FDLDQLL
+287 FDLVQLI
-294 QLAMEK
+294 QFAMEK
-300 RPELHQLQFT
+300 RSELHQFQFS
-310 ESAAKKQIDVA
+310 EDAAKKQVDVA

-382 GKQQMT
+382 RKQQMT
-388 DVIELEVRSAYLNLL
+388 DAIELEVRSAYLNLL

-429 YENGMT
+429 YENGMI

-471 IGQKTPTSNYSR
+471 IGQKIPTSN
-483 HKK
+483 

>member
-1 MEDRPSRFT
+1 MEERLLRLTF
-10 HHVSHN
+10 HVS
-16 VSRLPQQHT
+16 RMTRQYFF
-25 IIGILILLLLSAN
+25 IGTSLLLLLWSC
-38 TVSAQELTTLTLED
+38 TVSAEVPKNLTLEA
-52 SIQIARQTNLSIQTT
+52 SIQIARQTNLLIQTT

-72 SAEAQVRAAHAGL
+72 SAEAQVRSAQAGL
-85 LPNVSL
+85 LPNVSI
-91 NSSYRY
+91 NSTYRY

-103 SVLETTGAFGP
+103 SVLEASGAFGP
-114 PGAGGE
+114 PGAGGD
-120 MSPFSGMG
+120 MPPATVGDG
-128 DDTEAIIELEFGA
+128 DDENVIELEFGA
-141 HHNFQADLT
+141 HHNFQADLS

-158 GRYYKNYQGA
+158 GRYYKSYQSA
-168 KLSLEAAHKELD
+168 KLNLEAARKELD

-214 EKQLKIA
+214 ETQLKIA

-234 ILRAEVLLANARSN
+234 VLRAEVLLANAKSN

-255 ERVAM
+255 ARGAM
-260 DVYKNVLNIDLSDSI
+260 DVYKNVLNIDLGDSV
-275 EVQGNLEQPIRE
+275 EVEGSLDRPILESV
-287 FDLDQLL
+287 DLDRLIRL
-294 QLAMEK
+294 GLEK
-300 RPELHQLQFT
+300 RPELHQLAFN
-310 ESAAKKQIDVA
+310 EGAAKKQVDVA
-321 KTRSRPALSFFSN
+321 KTRSRPALSFFTN
-334 YQLDHNERLEEMN
+334 YQLDHNERLIEMN
-347 RIWNLGFALN
+347 RVWNLGFALN
-357 VPIFD
+357 FPIFD

-403 EAKTLI
+403 EARTLI
-409 DVQRE
+409 NVQRE
-414 TVEQAQESVRIANLR
+414 TVAQAQESVRIANLR
-429 YENGMT
+429 YENGMI

-471 IGQKTPTSNYSR
+471 IGEKIPINN
-483 HKK
+483 